1 MKTFYS
7 KKGERL
13 SKEILNE
20 CSAELTYSAVMKIL
34 RKKDVKING
43 KRVSSDEKTAIG
55 DEITIYFSAPERRVK
70 ELYKCDDIL
79 AAYKPKGITSEDFY
93 ALVKSVYPSAF
104 FTHRLDRNTDGIML
118 FALNQTAYE
127 ELYEGFKNRTFDKYY
142 VAEVYG
148 KPPKEKDELTAY
160 LKKDDEK
167 SLVRISATPKTGYEK
182 IVTEYEVIS
191 SSDKTSVLRVKL
203 ITGKTHQIRAHLAFI
218 GCPIIGDGKY
228 GDNAINKRFG
238 DKYQRLTASEIVLR
252 FFPSSPLY
260 RLNGTVVKL
269 YAGHQVTHL

>member
-20 CSAELTYSAVMKIL
+20 CSAELTYAAVMKIL

-43 KRVSSDEKTAIG
+43 KRDSSDEKTSVG
-55 DEITIYFSAPERRVK
+55 DEIVVYYSAPERKVK
-70 ELYKCDDIL
+70 ELYKCDDLL
-79 AAYKPKGITSEDFY
+79 AAYKPKGITSEDFF

-127 ELYEGFKNRTFDKYY
+127 ELLRGFKNRTFDKYY
-142 VAEVYG
+142 TAEVYG
-148 KPPKEKDELTAY
+148 KPPEQKDELTAY
-160 LKKDDEK
+160 LKKDEQK
-167 SLVRISATPKTGYEK
+167 SLVRISPVPKDGYEK
-182 IVTEYEVIS
+182 IVTGYEIIS
-191 SSDKTSVLRVKL
+191 STGETSVLKVKL
-203 ITGKTHQIRAHLAFI
+203 ITGKTHQIRAHLAFL
-218 GCPIIGDGKY
+218 GYPIIGDGKY

-238 DKYQRLTASEIVLR
+238 DKYQRLTSSEIILR
-252 FFPSSPLY
+252 FATNSPLAD
-260 RLNGTVVKL
+260 LNGVSIKL
-269 YAGHQVTHL
+269 Q